1 MSKPF
6 AHLHLHTQYSL
17 LDGAIKHNP
26 LFERVKALNM
36 PAVAMTDHGNLFGAL
51 EFYEK
56 ARANDVKPI
65 IGCEVYIANSSRFEK
80 ETRERDAEGFDAI
93 NHLLLLAMNE
103 TGYRNLMLLV
113 SKAYLEGFYYK
124 PRIDMDL
131 LRQHSEGLIA
141 TSGCLSSMI
150 CRAIVGGRV
159 ETAWEL
165 VEDLS
170 GVFKDRFYL
179 EMQRHGI
186 PDQDTVNAEL
196 VRMSS
201 DLRLPLLAT
210 NDAHYLEED
219 DHAHHDALLCIGTA
233 ANLDD
238 AKRFRFDGKGFFVRS
253 GDEMRELFHDH
264 PSAIESSLEIAE
276 RCNVEI
282 PMGTYPPSGIS
293 GAGGHD
299 PG

>member
-1 MSKPF
+1 MPKPF
-6 AHLHLHTQYSL
+6 AHLHLHTEYSL

-124 PRIDMDL
+124 PRIDMGPFAAAQRRPDRHL
-131 LRQHSEGLIA
+131 GLFIVH
-141 TSGCLSSMI
+141 GLPCH
-150 CRAIVGGRV
+150 CRGPGRDRVGTG
-159 ETAWEL
+159 
-165 VEDLS
+165 
-170 GVFKDRFYL
+170 
-179 EMQRHGI
+179 
-186 PDQDTVNAEL
+186 
-196 VRMSS
+196 
-201 DLRLPLLAT
+201 
-210 NDAHYLEED
+210 
-219 DHAHHDALLCIGTA
+219 
-233 ANLDD
+233 
-238 AKRFRFDGKGFFVRS
+238 
-253 GDEMRELFHDH
+253 
-264 PSAIESSLEIAE
+264 
-276 RCNVEI
+276 
-282 PMGTYPPSGIS
+282 
-293 GAGGHD
+293 
-299 PG
+299 